1 MPRRKRNRRQR
12 LERQEQRQDATAA
25 GVPVSEEATP
35 SPEPAATG
43 SGVSLSGA
51 AGALLGAGMFLAL
64 ATELLIDP
72 GDVSRLVA
80 IGWAIVGLCFVPAIW
95 VSVVRNHPRRRGVLR
110 VTTVAVMVLAMLS
123 MLLGLGLSLAV
134 LLAPSTGL
142 LAVGAG
148 FIFQGSRASS

>member
-12 LERQEQRQDATAA
+12 LERQEQRQEATAA

-35 SPEPAATG
+35 SPEPAAPG
-43 SGVSLSGA
+43 SGVSFSGA
-51 AGALLGAGMFLAL
+51 AGALLGAGMFFAL
-64 ATELLIDP
+64 ATDLLIDP
-72 GDVSRLVA
+72 GDVSRFVA
-80 IGWAIVGLCFVPAIW
+80 IAWAIIGLCFVPAIW
-95 VSVVRNHPRRRGVLR
+95 VSVVRNHPRRRVVLR
-110 VTTVAVMVLAMLS
+110 ITTVAVMVLAMLS